1 MGFIEDTK
9 TYTLQGLSE
18 ALGYKQARTV
28 ERLLEQ
34 INCPVVR
41 LGAKRVV
48 SGKQFRLAV
57 EKQQECFNT
66 SLHGS

>member
-1 MGFIEDTK
+1 MGIIEDTK

-18 ALGYKQARTV
+18 ALGYKQVRTV
-28 ERLLEQ
+28 ERLLGE

-41 LGAKRVV
+41 LGAKRLI

-57 EKQQECFNT
+57 EKQECSKT
-66 SLHGS
+66 YLHGS